1 MAIAWV
7 SAASSTWLPVRL
19 AVGAAADLRVLLDH
33 GEDLIEER
41 SALSNRHTELGGLHP
56 GYQHYIPI

>member
-1 MAIAWV
+1 
-7 SAASSTWLPVRL
+7 LPVRL

-41 SALSNRHTELGGLHP
+41 KRMHTW
-56 GYQHYIPI
+56 

>member
-1 MAIAWV
+1 MAIARV

-41 SALSNRHTELGGLHP
+41 KRMHTW
-56 GYQHYIPI
+56 